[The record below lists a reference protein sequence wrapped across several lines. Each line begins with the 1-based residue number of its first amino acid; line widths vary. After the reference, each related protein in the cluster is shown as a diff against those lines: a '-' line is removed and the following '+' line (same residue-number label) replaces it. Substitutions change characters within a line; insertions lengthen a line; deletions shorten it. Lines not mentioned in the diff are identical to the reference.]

1 MGSSG
6 HTGDLFF
13 CLFPFVKVGQVLFK
27 YKILVVLCC
36 DALPHSEMDLHSDG
50 NSFWMNNH

>member
-6 HTGDLFF
+6 HTGGLFF

-36 DALPHSEMDLHSDG
+36 DALPHNEMDLHSDG
-50 NSFWMNNH
+50 NFLDE